1 MSAGG
6 GKSAKVLKVLY
17 IHGFEESVD
26 VKTMSRKPKSL
37 SDSVRASSFPALAA
51 RCCSTPLATGGPGR
65 AGAGAAGVDVAVELA
80 DLADVHDALLP
91 RRHLLRVRPPAA
103 LTARHSAEL
112 TGVALC
118 AGS

>member
-37 SDSVRASSFPALAA
+37 SESVRASIN
-51 RCCSTPLATGGPGR
+51 PLS
-65 AGAGAAGVDVAVELA
+65 
-80 DLADVHDALLP
+80 
-91 RRHLLRVRPPAA
+91 PPAA
-103 LTARHSAEL
+103 AAQLRSRQEDLDVLAPELLVWMWQWNSPILQMFMTRYFHVAIFFACARLPPSQLGTALS
-112 TGVALC
+112 
-118 AGS
+118 